1 MSELRKLH
9 ISKQYSENYFNTF
22 LVEGLSPEEMDEI
35 LNAPSF
41 SEQRDIMVKIIDSHP
56 NDSYYGQNIASGWRY
71 GYGIYDI
78 RHFGGHLLVKVGN
91 SCD

>member
-1 MSELRKLH
+1 MSNKLH
-9 ISKQYSENYFNTF
+9 IEKQYRENIFTTY
-22 LVEGLSPEEMDEI
+22 LVEGLTPDEMDRI
-35 LNAPSF
+35 TNATNF
-41 SEQRDIMVKIIDSHP
+41 SERRDIMVEIMDSHE
-56 NDSYYGQNIASGWRY
+56 NDSSYGQKIASGWRW